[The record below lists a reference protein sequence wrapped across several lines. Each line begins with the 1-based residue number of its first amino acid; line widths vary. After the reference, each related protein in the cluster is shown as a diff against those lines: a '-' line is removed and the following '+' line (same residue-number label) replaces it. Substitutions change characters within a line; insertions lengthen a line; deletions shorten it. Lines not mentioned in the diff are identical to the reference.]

1 MNLALESFTCA
12 FPQFSVHIS
21 TRPGGGLLVTL
32 KDAARELQRAIPADQ
47 IQSALHL
54 EWIISAIRR
63 DLALEAG
70 VPPSID
76 NLQSQSRVR
85 LPAYSYNAK

>member
-1 MNLALESFTCA
+1 MKLALESFTSA
-12 FPQFSVHIS
+12 FPLFSVQVAM
-21 TRPGGGLLVTL
+21 RPGGGLLVTL
-32 KDAARELQRAIPADQ
+32 KDTERELQRAIP
-47 IQSALHL
+47 SEHKHSTLHL

-70 VPPSID
+70 QAPNID

-85 LPAYSYNAK
+85 LPVYSYNAK